1 MDNNSSEKQKPT
13 SPSTE
18 TPKSFAWRIFL
29 QAGEKGKG
37 FFL

>member
-1 MDNNSSEKQKPT
+1 MDNNSSEKQQPLNVK
-13 SPSTE
+13 SDS
-18 TPKSFAWRIFL
+18 PKSFAWRIFL